1 MSRTE
6 AAPALEVEEVSHFY
20 GARKALDGVS
30 LHVEAGRF
38 TALLGPNG
46 AGKSTLFSLIT
57 RLFAARHG
65 SIHILDIP
73 IDRNPGAA
81 LARIGV
87 VFQVRTLD
95 LDLSVIDNLCYH
107 AALHGIG
114 PREARVR
121 AQALLLEAGLMNRA
135 RDTVRKLSGGQMRR
149 LEIARALLHRPS
161 LLLLDEPTV
170 GLDVA
175 SKSAILAHVRS
186 LVRER
191 GVAVLWATHL
201 LDEVEPEDSVF
212 ILNGGR
218 VVAQGEAA
226 SIVRQSRKADLR
238 SAFTSLTREAA

>member
-1 MSRTE
+1 MSRTPP
-6 AAPALEVEEVSHFY
+6 PALEVEEVSHFY
-20 GARKALDGVS
+20 GARKALDRVS

-65 SIHILDIP
+65 SIRILGTP
-73 IDRNPGAA
+73 IDRDPGAA

-114 PREARVR
+114 PREARAR
-121 AQALLLEAGLMNRA
+121 AKVLLLEAGLSDRA

-149 LEIARALLHRPS
+149 LEIARALLHVHRCCCSTSRRSGSTSHRNPRSWRMSAALSASAGSRCCGPRTCSMKSNRKTAS
-161 LLLLDEPTV
+161 L
-170 GLDVA
+170 
-175 SKSAILAHVRS
+175 
-186 LVRER
+186 
-191 GVAVLWATHL
+191 
-201 LDEVEPEDSVF
+201 F
-212 ILNGGR
+212 
-218 VVAQGEAA
+218 
-226 SIVRQSRKADLR
+226 
-238 SAFTSLTREAA
+238 